1 MPEFSLEAL
10 YADVQMTV
18 LGSLTSSAVPIMS
31 TDATAVFTVNID
43 HMRSVFRFQTD
54 SSDMIDSIAN
64 DLRYYIRMANWPTLN
79 LANAM
84 MNNVESASPIAS
96 GFAANKMLVAHDY
109 IRYLAKKLFGTHQGV
124 DLFNNEVA
132 LLQNVRLRC
141 GSSSGRAWALIV
153 SKMTSVSTTG
163 DDEDFVVVD
172 PAGSYTTNAFT
183 QNTNICRELFQQM
196 ISTVPGRFST
206 LADSSAEQPLP
217 FAVDDV
223 ISFKLTINAAS
234 GQHLLTGVPPIAPRS
249 YKIKLVMKAAVDV
262 VNTAVDAAEL

>member
-54 SSDMIDSIAN
+54 SSDMIDSIST

-84 MNNVESASPIAS
+84 MNHIESASPIAS
-96 GFAANKMLVAHDY
+96 GFPSNKMLVAHDY

-124 DLFNNEVA
+124 DLFNNEAA

-153 SKMTSVSTTG
+153 SKLTSVSTTG

-206 LADSSAEQPLP
+206 LADTSAEQPLP
-217 FAVDDV
+217 FQVDDV
-223 ISFKLTINAAS
+223 ISFKLTVNAAS
-234 GQHLLTGVPPIAPRS
+234 GQHLLTGVPAIPPRS
-249 YKIKLVMKAAVDV
+249 YKIKLLMKAAADV
-262 VNTAVDAAEL
+262 ANTPVDASEL